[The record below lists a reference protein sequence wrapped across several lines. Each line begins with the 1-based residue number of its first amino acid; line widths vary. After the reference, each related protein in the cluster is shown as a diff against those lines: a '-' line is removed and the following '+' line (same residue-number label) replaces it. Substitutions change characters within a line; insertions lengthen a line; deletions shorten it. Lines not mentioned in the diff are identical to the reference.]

1 MPPRVPRKVNFV
13 GGLAALISH
22 AACFYNNQGGTDA
35 PTQQFLEAAERVSK
49 LTAPQEMP

>member
-13 GGLAALISH
+13 GVLAALISH

-35 PTQQFLEAAERVSK
+35 PTQLLAAERVSK